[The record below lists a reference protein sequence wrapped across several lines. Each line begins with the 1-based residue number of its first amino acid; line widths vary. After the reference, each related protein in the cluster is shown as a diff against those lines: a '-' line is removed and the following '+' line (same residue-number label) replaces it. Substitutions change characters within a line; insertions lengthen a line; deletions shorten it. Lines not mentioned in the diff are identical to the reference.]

1 MSSTHALELSDRP
14 RVDSSVN
21 DIPSLP
27 GTGPYGELTY
37 NRTTTHRQRL
47 RPVLI
52 YFLNPHHNSSQL
64 SPRSMAARLSLC
76 GSDCWVHV
84 IRTISMSDPS
94 PCTASQVFAVRAP
107 DLSAL
112 ACPRFQVLRNRRTC
126 FYKIAALN
134 TSVSLHMMSLSLP
147 ISYVG
152 CRQFCHCL
160 ALLPLLILAAT
171 MKHLMSR

>member
-1 MSSTHALELSDRP
+1 M
-14 RVDSSVN
+14 N

-37 NRTTTHRQRL
+37 NHTTTHRQRL

-84 IRTISMSDPS
+84 IRTISMSGPR
-94 PCTASQVFAVRAP
+94 PCTLDLPIIPRITSFCRPSARLRSERACVLTFSGVAKST
-107 DLSAL
+107 DLL
-112 ACPRFQVLRNRRTC
+112 LE
-126 FYKIAALN
+126 IAALN
-134 TSVSLHMMSLSLP
+134 TSVRTPASDVS
-147 ISYVG
+147 ISP
-152 CRQFCHCL
+152 
-160 ALLPLLILAAT
+160 PLLCWLQAVSPLPRAT
-171 MKHLMSR
+171 PTAHPSCIYETLDVQVT